1 MKYLVKLSLLTFG
14 VLFLISID
22 LIKAQKKDDFAMEQ
36 MWFIYSDWQKTTG
49 TKVTWAP
56 VKGQRNT
63 VLAES
68 KKNGLLKADLVDG
81 KINALYFSKDEFS
94 VWPTPEDRAI
104 GKFIGKLLFAF
115 EAQNSGLVKD
125 VLFEYSVELSQN
137 GYSNQKQL
145 LEEFSKLSSVEV
157 ESINKNIVD
166 EQMER
171 NVVFKGG
178 KKSYTAAVKNPFGN
192 PVGDMVSR
200 IKQFQNELDNPESI
214 GMESLGHEKL
224 WKKTAENTLEYAQE
238 QYKQFG
244 SPKYSISKDTSG
256 KWIVVNP
263 KRVEEK
269 VLLVSLY
276 PDTLDL
282 DYEVPTEVTLTV
294 KGLAK
299 SEKVMKGEE
308 FLNLWKT
315 LTKHYEIYLHQSEK
329 ADVINPEKSMLIL
342 KSDEGFYHYIS
353 IRHKKT
359 GDKWDSM
366 EVNMYPFID
375 E

>member
-145 LEEFSKLSSVEV
+145 LEEFSKLS
-157 ESINKNIVD
+157 
-166 EQMER
+166 
-171 NVVFKGG
+171 
-178 KKSYTAAVKNPFGN
+178 
-192 PVGDMVSR
+192 
-200 IKQFQNELDNPESI
+200 
-214 GMESLGHEKL
+214 
-224 WKKTAENTLEYAQE
+224 
-238 QYKQFG
+238 
-244 SPKYSISKDTSG
+244 
-256 KWIVVNP
+256 
-263 KRVEEK
+263 
-269 VLLVSLY
+269 
-276 PDTLDL
+276 
-282 DYEVPTEVTLTV
+282 
-294 KGLAK
+294 
-299 SEKVMKGEE
+299 
-308 FLNLWKT
+308 
-315 LTKHYEIYLHQSEK
+315 
-329 ADVINPEKSMLIL
+329 
-342 KSDEGFYHYIS
+342 
-353 IRHKKT
+353 
-359 GDKWDSM
+359 
-366 EVNMYPFID
+366 
-375 E
+375 

>member
-1 MKYLVKLSLLTFG
+1 
-14 VLFLISID
+14 
-22 LIKAQKKDDFAMEQ
+22 MEQ

-166 EQMER
+166 EQTER